1 MPGGTTERYRPETQ
15 GRRGNGNGASP
26 AWAPARASRL
36 LTGAGRG
43 VRPCRDRLAERDS
56 RMRQVAS
63 TLAAGSSVILPRAGT
78 GPPGVR
84 FRPLPESTCVAA
96 LTFRS
101 WAIGRGNGAEGHE
114 NRRFESRR
122 ARNRGRIGGA

>member
-63 TLAAGSSVILPRAGT
+63 TRCRLECHFAPSRNRAAWRTFSPSAGIDLCGGSHVPFMGNRAGK
-78 GPPGVR
+78 R
-84 FRPLPESTCVAA
+84 C
-96 LTFRS
+96 
-101 WAIGRGNGAEGHE
+101 
-114 NRRFESRR
+114 
-122 ARNRGRIGGA
+122 